1 MFGHLSTYRRLR
13 CNVMAKANALALP
26 KAMAMPR
33 AKAMPRTWLGLWL
46 GLVLLQWLAAGP
58 SGAGRRDAMSGTRK
72 AKQGHHQDNVH
83 ETNVFELHCENQHF
97 SYVSPL
103 MKLSLKKLPGVL
115 AATLP
120 PTPNRGS
127 IHHRSSLRTSET
139 NLG

>member
-1 MFGHLSTYRRLR
+1 
-13 CNVMAKANALALP
+13 MAKANALALP

-83 ETNVFELHCENQHF
+83 ETNVFELHFENQHF
-97 SYVSPL
+97 FVCVSVDEIVFEKTPW
-103 MKLSLKKLPGVL
+103 GVGN
-115 AATLP
+115 TP
-120 PTPNRGS
+120 PSTFNRGS